1 MSDISFKCKII
12 DLNIIII
19 LYINYSNILN
29 LIIGDINC
37 WYKYYY
43 YFNI

>member
-29 LIIGDINC
+29 LIISDINC
-37 WYKYYY
+37 W
-43 YFNI
+43 